1 MSNELDNPFLRN
13 MPIVAI
19 VRSVTVQND
28 ETILSDEIES
38 KRVWFRVGNHRTYP
52 ASNDEVMPCGGV
64 KDITFGFNKKQP
76 LFEGVGIEYPEP
88 GQ

>member
-13 MPIVAI
+13 MPIVSI
-19 VRSVTVQND
+19 VRSVSVQND
-28 ETILSDEIES
+28 EIIFSEEVES

-76 LFEGVGIEYPEP
+76 LFDDIGI
-88 GQ
+88 